1 MQGYAVRRAFPQAA
15 ILLLLALGA
24 PAAAAEGF
32 RLAVLGDSLT
42 AGYGVDAGEA
52 YPARLGAALAAAGL
66 EGEVLDHGV
75 SGDTTTGGLAR
86 VEWLL
91 GDAPTHVLVELGGN
105 DGLRG
110 FDPERVR
117 ANVDAI
123 LARLAEAGVPAM
135 LAGMRAPPNLGRRYT
150 EAFDALFPA
159 AAEAAGVPYLGF
171 FLEGVAGEPELNQD
185 DGFHPNAAGVEEI
198 VRRTAPAIAAWLR
211 DARTP

>member
-15 ILLLLALGA
+15 VLLLLALGA

-52 YPARLGAALAAAGL
+52 YPVRLGAALAAAGL

-91 GDAPTHVLVELGGN
+91 GDSPTHVLVELGGN

-110 FDPERVR
+110 FDPELVR